1 MARMGTLKMCLIG
14 IGVVFLLAVS
24 VWQQFT
30 LSQQHTE
37 MINLRANLRANNE
50 QSVAGS
56 FDSPADAGTTV
67 SCPGGSQL
75 ACMDL
80 CLASVF
86 QSCVQSC
93 ANRCSTEPPPPTAA
107 AASAEVDQGAVQAT
121 TVQVAIVDPD
131 ESAGSAPDEA
141 TEEEAAE
148 VKEKQEATQGAKA
161 VAVKA
166 AQGEQEAAK
175 KTTAGPTTAGPTVTT
190 AGPTTAGPTTP
201 APTTAGAKEKQEAG
215 DIVGTV
221 SGSKREWAKTNLTG
235 SASTLI
241 LPPPSEWLDDIDTKS
256 SILGCGV
263 SKCAFH
269 SRTSLLK
276 SRTNP
281 DHRGRYGYL
290 VTERRKVED
299 AFELAQELAKTFS
312 IRHAL
317 LADPIKIMDLDVQ
330 PTELYPN

>member
-1 MARMGTLKMCLIG
+1 MGTLKMCLIG

-121 TVQVAIVDPD
+121 TVQVAVDPD

-175 KTTAGPTTAGPTVTT
+175 KTTAGPTT

-256 SILGCGV
+256 SILGCV
-263 SKCAFH
+263 SPSVLFIPEQAC
-269 SRTSLLK
+269 
-276 SRTNP
+276 
-281 DHRGRYGYL
+281 
-290 VTERRKVED
+290 
-299 AFELAQELAKTFS
+299 
-312 IRHAL
+312 
-317 LADPIKIMDLDVQ
+317 
-330 PTELYPN
+330 